1 MERLIKIKC
10 IAIKLIKEIP
20 KNLIFKILNLFKIL
34 KEWKAKAKMMTKK
47 ANLRNINNNKK

>member
-47 ANLRNINNNKK
+47 ANLRNINNSKK